1 MGKLDGARVQQE
13 RVGQGMCSDPGGG
26 DHDLCNGGGRGG
38 LGYSKRRGEGMYLH
52 QAGAP

>member
-1 MGKLDGARVQQE
+1 MGLGFSKKGWDRECAVTQ
-13 RVGQGMCSDPGGG
+13 GGG